1 MIPPSL
7 REGEQSR
14 AEQRVFDALRDR
26 LDSSFTVLHGVEWAG
41 SGDRAGTQG
50 ECDFIVLH
58 PQRGALVIEVKGGS
72 VRVDGGAWFSAGGD
86 GDHAIQD
93 PFLQARRNRFAL
105 ADVVS
110 RAYNAVAQAVWGY
123 AVWFPDMRADG
134 AMAPDADP
142 AFTFDYTTIDDPTPA
157 LESAFAYWASQPGI
171 RAPLDVDRVLAVL
184 APQRTFR
191 APLAVAMQQE
201 ATESRILTEQQY
213 GVLHM
218 IAGRKQ
224 TAISG
229 PAGSGK
235 TMLAL
240 RQCQISSD
248 AGHAVLYVCFNKR
261 LAAWMAKETA
271 RLPGVQ
277 ARTFHRI
284 VDEQAAIHHVQVP
297 ADRDTAFWEERA
309 ADILFDIAAERGP
322 SYDVLIVD
330 EGQDFQSSWLT
341 ALRAMLRPD
350 GREVVFFDDNQRL
363 YERDA
368 IRELA
373 EGALTLPYNCRTTQ
387 AIHRELQPYHTGDM
401 ALPTGPPGRQP
412 ERIRV
417 TSDANEEREV
427 RRTLHQLVKVEDIAL
442 NRIVILTPRH
452 EQSHWREGDRLGNF
466 TLTWNDDRDESS
478 QVLCSSIQAFKGME
492 SDVVLVTEM
501 SKAPLERAQQLW
513 YTACSRARHHLV
525 IYEMQLAL
533 PEAD

>member
-1 MIPPSL
+1 MIPPDL
-7 REGEQSR
+7 RQGEQSR

-26 LDSSFTVLHGVEWAG
+26 LDASYTVLHGIEWAG

-58 PQRGALVIEVKGGS
+58 PQRGVLVIEVKGGA
-72 VRVDGGAWFSAGGD
+72 VRIDGDRWYSAGGD
-86 GDHAIQD
+86 ADHEIQD
-93 PFLQARRNRFAL
+93 PFLQARRNRFSVS
-105 ADVVS
+105 DVVS
-110 RAYNAVAQAVWGY
+110 RSHNAASSAVWGY
-123 AVWFPDMRADG
+123 AVWFPDMRVDA

-142 AFTFDYTTIDDPTPA
+142 AFTFDYTTTDNPTPA
-157 LESAFAYWASQPGI
+157 IEGAYAHWESSGGV

-191 APLAVAMQQE
+191 TPLAVAMQEE
-201 ATESRILTEQQY
+201 ATEVRVLTEQQY

-240 RQCQISSD
+240 RQCEVSSQ
-248 AGHAVLYVCFNKR
+248 AGQRVLYVCFNKR

-271 RLPGVQ
+271 HMPGVH
-277 ARTFHRI
+277 ARTFHRL
-284 VDEQAAIHHVQVP
+284 VDEQAAIHHVPVP

-309 ADILFDIAAERGP
+309 ADILFDIATERGP
-322 SYDVLIVD
+322 SYDILIVD
-330 EGQDFQSSWLT
+330 EGQDFQGAWLT
-341 ALRAMLRPD
+341 ALRAMLHPD

-368 IRELA
+368 VVELA
-373 EGALTLPYNCRTTQ
+373 KDALTLPYNCRTTQ
-387 AIHRELQPYHTGDM
+387 AIHRELLPFHTGGM
-401 ALPTGPPGRQP
+401 ALPAGPPGRQP

-417 TSDANEEREV
+417 TSDSNEEREV

-442 NRIVILTPRH
+442 SRIVILTPRH
-452 EQSHWREGDRLGNF
+452 EQSHWLEGTRLGNF
-466 TLTWNDDRDESS
+466 TLTWKDERDEAS

-501 SKAPLERAQQLW
+501 SKAPEAKAQQLW

-525 IYEMQLAL
+525 IYDMQLSL
-533 PEAD
+533 PEVG

>member
-1 MIPPSL
+1 MIPPTL
-7 REGEQSR
+7 AQGEQSR

-26 LDSSFTVLHGVEWAG
+26 LDASYTVLHGMEWTG
-41 SGDRAGTQG
+41 SGDRAGTLG

-72 VRVDGGAWFSAGGD
+72 VRVDGDSWYSAGES
-86 GDHAIQD
+86 GDHPIQD
-93 PFLQARRNRFAL
+93 PFLQARRNRFATSEKV
-105 ADVVS
+105 A
-110 RAYNAVAQAVWGY
+110 RAYSAVASAVWGY
-123 AVWFPDMRADG
+123 AVWFPDMRVDG

-142 AFTFDYTTIDDPTPA
+142 AFTFDYTATDNPTPPIEA
-157 LESAFAYWASQPGI
+157 AYAYWASQPGI

-191 APLAVAMQQE
+191 TPLAVAMQQE
-201 ATESRILTEQQY
+201 ATESRVLTEQQY

-218 IAGRKQ
+218 IAGRRQ

-240 RQCQISSD
+240 RQCQISSE
-248 AGHAVLYVCFNKR
+248 AGQAVLYVCFNKR
-261 LAAWMAKETA
+261 LAAWVAKEA
-271 RLPGVQ
+271 GRLPGVH
-277 ARTFHRI
+277 ARTFHRL
-284 VDEQAAIHHVQVP
+284 VDEQAAIHHVPVP

-309 ADILFDIAAERGP
+309 ADILFDIATERGP
-322 SYDVLIVD
+322 SYDMLIID

-368 IRELA
+368 VRELA
-373 EGALTLPYNCRTTQ
+373 KDAFRLPFNCRTTQ
-387 AIHRELQPYHTGDM
+387 AIHRELLPYHTGD
-401 ALPTGPPGRQP
+401 AVQSTGPAGRQP

-417 TSDANEEREV
+417 TSDSNEEREV
-427 RRTLHQLVKVEDIAL
+427 RRTLHQLVRQEDIAL

-466 TLTWNDDRDESS
+466 TLTWNDERDEAS

-501 SKAPLERAQQLW
+501 SKAPPERAQQLW